1 MIDSCI
7 KENISPIIIQKEEK
21 GKYINYLATENS
33 KEFTRWGLELQK
45 KELDRIEKFYNKEK
59 VQIKDLEKKTE
70 EKVIKKNPWAKTKE
84 NEKDKGNER

>member
-1 MIDSCI
+1 M
-7 KENISPIIIQKEEK
+7 
-21 GKYINYLATENS
+21 
-33 KEFTRWGLELQK
+33 GLELQE